1 MWCVRTEW
9 FLVQVTRVKCVKPHK
24 LVNVSINDL
33 KSEIC
38 KLELATLPNLKSLH
52 LRHLSFPRGQN
63 AEVPKAVSLA
73 IPSLCRLTLTSCRI
87 TDQFVITLMS
97 LRDFEHL
104 DLSYNSITAQGANV
118 IAQAIATPRG
128 SLRILNLNLAGAHSY
143 HCAS

>member
-1 MWCVRTEW
+1 VWCVRTEW

-24 LVNVSINDL
+24 LVNVSINVW
-33 KSEIC
+33 IC
-38 KLELATLPNLKSLH
+38 ELEFATLPNLKSLH
-52 LRHLSFPRGQN
+52 LRHLSFPRGQD
-63 AEVPKAVSLA
+63 AEVAKAVSLA